1 MRQLL
6 IAALIAL
13 CAAACGTPSQV
24 ILDTGGLKYESG
36 GVGIAFENPAKLE
49 FIDGKW
55 RIDNWNFAEPLVFDS
70 SDGSRIELPAAFSRK
85 EGRPFEGA
93 LRVDMNNDGAV
104 EDYSAFFTDLELR
117 HAETDG
123 RIWVLMRE
131 LPAHRAEINVDV
143 LVDDYTERLSFEEY
157 TRTGP
162 FDVWLLPTKR
172 YAARVVSREH
182 LEFGQYK
189 WKAVVATIEIANLA
203 QLQLDPNSR
212 MGFVRVLMV
221 RVPGFVSN
229 VIDEPGI
236 ETAGSS
242 GPYTYMNTPRSNVG
256 LLVVGYYNTTAYF
269 EKGLADFEAFLGQF
283 TVNGKPVTVE
293 RTAPSAD
300 PAPRTPAPQVAP
312 VSTPSTP
319 STESASPA
327 SMPPSTSADTAVEGI
342 R

>member
-1 MRQLL
+1 MRLL
-6 IAALIAL
+6 LMGALVAL

-24 ILDTGGLKYESG
+24 AFDTGGLKYESG
-36 GVGIAFENPAKLE
+36 GVGIEFQVPAKRE

-55 RIDNWNFAEPLVFDS
+55 RIDNWEYKTWQVS
-70 SDGSRIELPAAFSRK
+70 STRGGEVSSEAVSMFVRKDGK
-85 EGRPFEGA
+85 PFEGT
-93 LRVDMNNDGAV
+93 LRVDMDNDGRE
-104 EDYSAFFTDLELR
+104 EDYGAFFTDLELR

-131 LPAHRAEINVDV
+131 LPAHRAKIDVDV

-229 VIDEPGI
+229 VIDGPVMES
-236 ETAGSS
+236 AQSS
-242 GPYTYMNTPRSNVG
+242 GPYTYTASPRSNVG

-293 RTAPSAD
+293 RTAPPAD
-300 PAPRTPAPQVAP
+300 PAPRPPAPSEPPA
-312 VSTPSTP
+312 STESTP
-319 STESASPA
+319 STESTLST
-327 SMPPSTSADTAVEGI
+327 PPTGAP
-342 R
+342 